1 MQAQR
6 VEVAVGD
13 KTFFIETGVLAKQAA
28 GATVV
33 GFEETLVLAAA
44 SADNKPREGADFLP
58 LTIDYRDKTP
68 AAGRIPGG
76 FFKREARPSDQN
88 TLTSRLIDRSL
99 RPMFAEGYA
108 HETQVI
114 INPLSFDYEN
124 ETDILALNGASASL
138 LISQIPFST
147 AIGGVKVGRVDGE
160 LLVFPTLEQIEK
172 SDLTLIL
179 AGTEE
184 SLTMVEGGGNEV
196 LEEDLITAL
205 EFGHTWIKK
214 ICAAQKELA
223 EKAGKEKWVIETPD
237 HHEPDVAA
245 ISGKLDGGFRDA
257 VLTEGKFERGHAMNA
272 VRDEVIAGLMGD
284 EDGDERKGQL
294 KDAWETAKKKFL
306 RNMILDEGIRADK
319 RKTDEVRGI
328 QIAVDA
334 LPRTHGSALFTR
346 GETQALVTT
355 TLGSAQDELI
365 LDKLEGR
372 KATRFMLHYNF
383 PAFCVGE
390 VKRLMGPGRREIGHG
405 ALAERAIAPMI
416 PKGDDFPYTVRIVS
430 EILESNGSSSM
441 ASVCGAS
448 LSLMDAGVP
457 IKTGVA
463 GIAMGLVKEDDRVAI
478 LSDILGLED
487 AIGDMDFK
495 VAGTKEG
502 ITAVQMDI
510 KLKGG
515 LQVSLLDTALAQA
528 KEGRLHILGKM
539 EEAIKTP
546 NEDISEHAPR
556 IETLKVNPEKI
567 GAIIGPGGK
576 VIKGISAETGCQI
589 NVEDDGTVR
598 VYSSDKAKMQEAL
611 EIINSITQEAEIGKI
626 YVGLV
631 KKVVDFGAFIEI
643 FPGTEGLCHI
653 SEFAHH
659 RVERAEDEAQVGDEM
674 LVKVIDMDPSGKIRL
689 SKKAAM
695 AGGEGGEGGS
705 SDDRPRRPAGGGG
718 RPDGRNDRGG
728 RGGGGR
734 PSGGGRDR
742 GRGPRR

>member
-1 MQAQR
+1 MQAHR
-6 VEVAVGD
+6 VEVSVGD

-28 GATVV
+28 GAVVV
-33 GFEETLVLAAA
+33 GLEETLVLAAA
-44 SADNKPREGADFLP
+44 SADNKPKEAIDFLP
-58 LTIDYRDKTP
+58 LTVDYRDKTS

-76 FFKREARPSDQN
+76 FFKREARPSDLN
-88 TLTSRLIDRSL
+88 TLTSRLIDRSI

-114 INPLSFDYEN
+114 INPLSFDYEH
-124 ETDILALNGASASL
+124 ETEILALNGASASL

-147 AIGGVKVGRVDGE
+147 PIGGVKVGRVEGE
-160 LLVFPTLEQIEK
+160 LVAFPTLEQIEK

-179 AGTEE
+179 AGTDE
-184 SLTMVEGGGNEV
+184 SLTMVEGGGNEIS
-196 LEEDLITAL
+196 EEDLVAAL

-223 EKAGKEKWVIETPD
+223 GKAGKEKWVIETPD
-237 HHEPDVAA
+237 HHEADIPVMTEKVDD
-245 ISGKLDGGFRDA
+245 KFKEA
-257 VLTEGKFERGHAMNA
+257 VLTKGKFERGHAMNA
-272 VRDEVIAGLMGD
+272 VRDEIIASLMSD
-284 EDGDERKGQL
+284 DDGDSRKDEL
-294 KDAWETAKKKFL
+294 KDVWEIVKKKFL
-306 RNMILDEGIRADK
+306 RDMILDEGLRADG
-319 RKTDEVRGI
+319 RKTDEVREI

-346 GETQALVTT
+346 GETQALVMT

-365 LDKLEGR
+365 LDRLEGR

-405 ALAERAIAPMI
+405 ALAERAIAPML
-416 PKGDDFPYTVRIVS
+416 PSSDDFPYTVRIVS

-457 IKTGVA
+457 IKSAVA
-463 GIAMGLVKEDDRVAI
+463 GIAMGLVKDGDREAVI
-478 LSDILGLED
+478 SDILGLED

-515 LQVSLLDTALAQA
+515 LQVSLLETALAQA

-539 EEAIKTP
+539 DEAINKP
-546 NEDISEHAPR
+546 NDDISIHAPR
-556 IETLKVNPEKI
+556 IETVKINPEKV
-567 GAIIGPGGK
+567 GALIGPGGK
-576 VIKGISAETGCQI
+576 VIKGITAETGCQI
-589 NVEDDGTVR
+589 NIEDDGTVL
-598 VYSSDKAKMQEAL
+598 VFSSDKEKMDQAIS
-611 EIINSITQEAEIGKI
+611 IINSIAQEAVIGKV
-626 YVGLV
+626 YVGIV
-631 KKVVDFGAFIEI
+631 KKIVDFGAFIEI

-653 SEFAHH
+653 SEFSEH
-659 RVERAEDEAQVGDEM
+659 RVNRVEDETHEGDEM
-674 LVKVIDMDPSGKIRL
+674 LVKVIDVDPSSGKIRL
-689 SKKAAM
+689 SRKAAIS
-695 AGGEGGEGGS
+695 GDQGSSGGS
-705 SDDRPRRPAGGGG
+705 DRPRGSGGGRGDRGGARPGGGGGG
-718 RPDGRNDRGG
+718 RSPRSHD
-728 RGGGGR
+728 
-734 PSGGGRDR
+734 RDR
-742 GRGPRR
+742 GSRR